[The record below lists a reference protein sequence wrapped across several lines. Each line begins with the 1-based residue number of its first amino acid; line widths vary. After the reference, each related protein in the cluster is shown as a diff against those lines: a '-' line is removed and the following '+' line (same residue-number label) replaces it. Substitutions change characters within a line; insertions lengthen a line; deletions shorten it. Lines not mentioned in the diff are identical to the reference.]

1 MGYSC
6 TEIPEPRVKTRLPVV
21 DLHGSTIWLIS
32 GEGDRS
38 KSYFLASTFVV
49 EQCHSN
55 RYPGMSLPNQV
66 SGQGKLFGITIRLD
80 GTPLLELIRRE
91 TANFVSGLREIRN
104 PKVISELRVLV

>member
-6 TEIPEPRVKTRLPVV
+6 TEIPEPRVKTKLPVV
-21 DLHGSTIWLIS
+21 DLHGSTVWLIA

-49 EQCHSN
+49 EQCHSDK
-55 RYPGMSLPNQV
+55 YPGTPLPNQI
-66 SGQGKLFGITIRLD
+66 SGQGKLFGRTIHLD
-80 GTPLLELIRRE
+80 GTPLLEVIRCE

-104 PKVISELRVLV
+104 PKVISELRALV